1 MYVIH
6 IHLLLIVGQVE
17 RLFSKCFRPEGPD
30 LLIVFEKLSFTCTC
44 TCTCSLKHL
53 RNSKKLQCVCT
64 CICTCCIHYR

>member
-44 TCTCSLKHL
+44 TCSLKHL